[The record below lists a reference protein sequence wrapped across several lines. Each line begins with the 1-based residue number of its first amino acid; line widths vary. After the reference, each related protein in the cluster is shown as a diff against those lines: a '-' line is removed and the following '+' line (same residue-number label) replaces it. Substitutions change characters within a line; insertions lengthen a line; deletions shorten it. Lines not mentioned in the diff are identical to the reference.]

1 MLNQESTA
9 LVARQDLTNETLV
22 LILAGGRGSRLYELT
37 DKRAK
42 PAVYFEAAVLLTLR
56 YLTALTQIY

>member
-1 MLNQESTA
+1 MLNQETTA
-9 LVARQDLTNETLV
+9 LVARQDLTNDTLV

-42 PAVYFEAAVLLTLR
+42 PAVYFGGSRRTVLRLV
-56 YLTALTQIY
+56 AIN